1 MNIMKNTPSALEESL
16 GVLSTMKDFIPTLD
30 RRAFLGG
37 SAAGAAFLCAGP
49 AAAKDQTFRF
59 ITPFSFSLSFAAVL
73 YADAAGYYTEEGL
86 DMKLQAAKGAA
97 MAAQMVLA
105 DQMDVGR
112 TGGTNYIVSRVDN
125 GAPLISIATIA
136 QLSPFFIISSEANP
150 VNGVND
156 LPGRTVGMA
165 SLGGS
170 MEATLDLLMR
180 GGSQDPDT
188 VNKVKVADSAA
199 SFALIEAGRAGA
211 FIGNT
216 SSLIKAMSTRS
227 NVVAIPMDDG
237 MPGQVYVARPDDVA
251 ANPKKYISFLK
262 ATHKAAFEIGTTE
275 DLEPILEKI
284 GSEHEVNGL
293 DNMETAQ
300 IDLAKNATNWMA
312 KGPENLL
319 RNIPAVWSNA
329 IDTLHLAG
337 MIKSAPDAATLYTN
351 DLLDAAIS

>member
-1 MNIMKNTPSALEESL
+1 MS
-16 GVLSTMKDFIPTLD
+16 DTLIRSIN
-30 RRAFLGG
+30 RRSFLGCTAA
-37 SAAGAAFLCAGP
+37 SAALLCAGGP
-49 AAAKDQTFRF
+49 AAAQSNTFRF

-73 YADAAGYYTEEGL
+73 YSDAAGYYSDEGL
-86 DMKLQAAKGAA
+86 DMELEAAKGAA

-136 QLSPFFIISSEANP
+136 QLSPFFIISSDESP
-150 VNGVND
+150 VMGVSD

-170 MEATLDLLMR
+170 MEGTLDLLMR
-180 GGSQDPDT
+180 AGDQDPDT

-216 SSLIKAMSTRS
+216 SSMIEAKAARP
-227 NVVAIPMDDG
+227 NAHAIPMDDG
-237 MPGQVYVARPDDVA
+237 MPGQVYVARPDDIA
-251 ANPKKYISFLK
+251 ANPDKYVAFLK
-262 ATHKAAFEIGTTE
+262 ATHKAALEIGTTE
-275 DLEPILEKI
+275 DVGPILEII
-284 GSEHEVNGL
+284 GSKHEVNGL
-293 DNMETAQ
+293 GNIDTAK
-300 IDLAKNATNWMA
+300 IDLATNAANWMA

-319 RNIPAVWSNA
+319 RNIPEVWENA
-329 IDTLHLAG
+329 ISTLNAAG
-337 MIKSAPDAATLYTN
+337 MIQSAPDATTLYTN
-351 DLLDAAIS
+351 ALLDKAIS